1 MKLTIEEQGA
11 LLDLIKKFAEMDS
24 DLQRAEDEL
33 NSLDERRKQIVIE
46 MNSLKDRAEGFRVM
60 EETFTQEL
68 INKYGPFTL
77 NMETFEIIP
86 A

>member
-11 LLDLIKKFAEMDS
+11 LLELIRKFSEMDS
-24 DLQRAEDEL
+24 DLQKAEDEL
-33 NSLDERRKQIVIE
+33 NSIDERRKQIVVE
-46 MNSLKDRAEGFRVM
+46 MNALKDRAEGFRQM
-60 EETFTQEL
+60 EELFTQEL